1 MVKAAAKNLI
11 SAQDVIN
18 ASKNKTGGSCTV
30 NFERFEKITKLSSHN
45 YMHKVAK
52 NLLDLDKAQKK
63 KVYPTIFFDDLVL
76 KVLRYQ
82 IS

>member
-1 MVKAAAKNLI
+1 MVKAGASNII
-11 SAQDVIN
+11 SAADVLT
-18 ASKNKTGGSCTV
+18 ASKNKTGGSCPV
-30 NFERFEKITKLSSHN
+30 NFERFEKIGKVFGHN

-52 NLLDLDKAQKK
+52 TLLDMDKNQAKK
-63 KVYPTIFFDDLVL
+63 IFPNVVFEDMVF